1 MTSITYKDSGVDIE
15 AGDALVKKIAP
26 MVAMTKRAGVIS
38 ELGGFGGL
46 FDIKAEKYTD
56 PVLVS
61 GTDGVGTKLKIAI
74 DCNIHDT
81 VGIDLVAM
89 CANDIL
95 VQGAEPLFFMDYF
108 ATGKLDVATAS
119 TVIKG
124 ITEGCIAAKAAL
136 LGGETA
142 EMPDFYPAGHY
153 DLAGFCVGAVE
164 RSGILPKTDTFK
176 AGDVLLGLP
185 SSGFHSNGY
194 SLVRKIVDMSGIG
207 YTDICPWDTSKTLGE
222 ALLIPT
228 LIYVQSLLPVLKH
241 TLIKGMAHITG
252 GGLTENLPRIIPDN
266 FAFNIDLNA
275 WELPECFA
283 WVQKIGTISESE
295 MLKTFNCGI
304 GMVLVVDADNIH
316 TVKELLDTQKQP
328 YHVIGTLTKR
338 TDDAVVYNGAL
349 SVE

>member
-26 MVAMTKRAGVIS
+26 MVAMTKRSGVIS

-108 ATGKLDVATAS
+108 ATGKLDVAVAS
-119 TVIKG
+119 TVIQG
-124 ITEGCIAAKAAL
+124 ITEGCKQAGCAL

-194 SLVRKIVDMSGIG
+194 SLVRKIVDISGIAYG
-207 YTDICPWDTSKTLGE
+207 DECPWDTSKTLGE

-228 LIYVQSLLPVLKH
+228 LIYVKSLLPALKQN
-241 TLIKGMAHITG
+241 LIKGMAHITG

-266 FAFNIDLNA
+266 LAFHIDLKG

-283 WVQKIGTISESE
+283 WVQKIGSITESE

-304 GMVLVVDADNIH
+304 GMVLVVDNN
-316 TVKELLDTQKQP
+316 DTQTIFDMLKTHNQP
-328 YHVIGTLTKR
+328 YYVIGTLTHR
-338 TDDAVVYNGAL
+338 IDDAVMYEGRL
-349 SVE
+349 

>member
-1 MTSITYKDSGVDIE
+1 MTSLTYKDSGVDIE

-74 DCNIHDT
+74 DCNIHNT

-108 ATGKLDVATAS
+108 ATGKLDVTIAS
-119 TVIKG
+119 TVIQG
-124 ITEGCIAAKAAL
+124 ITEGCVQAKAAL

-164 RSGILPKTDTFK
+164 RSQILPKTESFTE
-176 AGDVLLGLP
+176 GDVLIGLP

-194 SLVRKIVDMSGIG
+194 SLVRKIVAVSGID
-207 YTDICPWDTSKTLGE
+207 YADKCPWDMSKTLGE

-228 LIYVQSLLPVLKH
+228 IIYVQALLPLLKQN
-241 TLIKGMAHITG
+241 LVKGMAHITG

-266 FAFNIDLNA
+266 FAFDIDLNR
-275 WELPECFA
+275 WKFPDCFA
-283 WVQKIGTISESE
+283 WVQKIGQISESE

-304 GMVLVVDADNIH
+304 GMVLVIDKDNLNTIA
-316 TVKELLDTQKQP
+316 ELFKAQNQP
-328 YHVIGTLTKR
+328 HHVIGTLTKR
-338 TDDAVVYNGAL
+338 TADAVVYR
-349 SVE
+349 

>member
-1 MTSITYKDSGVDIE
+1 MTSLTYKDSGVDIE

-74 DCNIHDT
+74 DCNIHNT

-108 ATGKLDVATAS
+108 ATGKLDVAVAS
-119 TVIKG
+119 TVIQG
-124 ITEGCIAAKAAL
+124 ITEGCVQAKAAL

-164 RSGILPKTDTFK
+164 RSQILPKTESFTE
-176 AGDVLLGLP
+176 GDVLIGLP

-194 SLVRKIVDMSGIG
+194 SLVRKIVAVSGID
-207 YTDICPWDTSKTLGE
+207 YTDKCPWDMSKTLGE

-228 LIYVQSLLPVLKH
+228 IIYVQALLPLLKKN
-241 TLIKGMAHITG
+241 LVKGMAHITG
-252 GGLTENLPRIIPDN
+252 GGLTENLPRIIPDI
-266 FAFNIDLNA
+266 FAFAIDLNR
-275 WELPECFA
+275 WKLPDCFA
-283 WVQKIGTISESE
+283 WVQKIGQISESE

-304 GMVLVVDADNIH
+304 GMVLVIDKDNLNTI
-316 TVKELLDTQKQP
+316 TELFKAQNQP
-328 YHVIGTLTKR
+328 HHVIGTLTKR
-338 TDDAVVYNGAL
+338 TANAVVYR
-349 SVE
+349 

>member
-1 MTSITYKDSGVDIE
+1 MTSMTYKDSGVDIQ
-15 AGDALVKKIAP
+15 AGDALVKKISP

-74 DCNIHDT
+74 DCAIHDT

-108 ATGKLDVATAS
+108 ATGKLDVAVAS
-119 TVIKG
+119 SVIG
-124 ITEGCIAAKAAL
+124 GVTDGCIQAGAAL

-142 EMPDFYPAGHY
+142 EMPDFYPDGHY

-164 RSGILPKTDTFK
+164 RSQILPKTNSLTV
-176 AGDVLLGLP
+176 GDVLIALP

-194 SLVRKIVDMSGIG
+194 SLVRKIVTLSGLN
-207 YTDICPWDTSKTLGE
+207 YHDECPWGNTKTLGQ

-228 LIYVQSLLPVLKH
+228 LIYVKSLLPLLKQN
-241 TLIKGMAHITG
+241 LVKGMAHITG

-266 FAFNIDLNA
+266 FAFNVDLNS
-275 WELPECFA
+275 WTLPDCFA
-283 WVQKIGTISESE
+283 WVQKIGTISQSE

-304 GMVLVVDADNIH
+304 GMVLVVDKDNVQ
-316 TVKELLDTQKQP
+316 TVLDALNTQNQA
-328 YHVIGTLTKR
+328 YYTIGTLKHR
-338 TDDAVVYNGAL
+338 TDEAVVYSGQL
-349 SVE
+349 

>member
-1 MTSITYKDSGVDIE
+1 MTSLTYKDSGVDIE

-124 ITEGCIAAKAAL
+124 ITDGCIAAKAAL

-164 RSGILPKTDTFK
+164 RSGILPKTDMFK
-176 AGDVLLGLP
+176 AGDVLIGLP

-222 ALLIPT
+222 VLLIPT
-228 LIYVQSLLPVLKH
+228 LIYVQSLLPLLKKN
-241 TLIKGMAHITG
+241 LIKGMAHITG

-275 WELPECFA
+275 WKLPECFA
-283 WVQKIGTISESE
+283 WVQKIGTISDSE

-304 GMVLVVDADNIH
+304 GMVLVVDTDNIH
-316 TVKELLDTQKQP
+316 TVTELLNTQKQP
-328 YHVIGTLTKR
+328 YHVIGTLTHR
-338 TDDAVVYNGAL
+338 TDDAVMYEGQL
-349 SVE
+349 